1 MPQTSRTVKSE
12 HLLKKM
18 LYCPFAFPHILKMVF
33 VSNFYASPTAIQI
46 ILTIHLDSLLCR
58 KGQNI
63 LHIEQKD
70 FSMEEFSIKC
80 AAVVAYK
87 TITSSL
93 KACFAFLISCFL
105 FKLFNFK
112 FSSRSNINLIS
123 KFLNVD
129 IFWAN
134 LQQFSSR
141 ARFSKSFFQ
150 DIFFQ

>member
-1 MPQTSRTVKSE
+1 MQIIFKISYRRQNVLSEKKPQEFVDSIETYQMPQTSRTVKSE

-80 AAVVAYK
+80 EAVVAYK
-87 TITSSL
+87 TITSL
-93 KACFAFLISCFL
+93 
-105 FKLFNFK
+105 
-112 FSSRSNINLIS
+112 
-123 KFLNVD
+123 
-129 IFWAN
+129 
-134 LQQFSSR
+134 
-141 ARFSKSFFQ
+141 
-150 DIFFQ
+150 

>member
-1 MPQTSRTVKSE
+1 MRQYADYLQNIIQTTKCFIRKKNPQEFVDSIETYQMPQTSRTVKSE

-80 AAVVAYK
+80 EAVVAYK
-87 TITSSL
+87 TITSL
-93 KACFAFLISCFL
+93 
-105 FKLFNFK
+105 
-112 FSSRSNINLIS
+112 
-123 KFLNVD
+123 
-129 IFWAN
+129 
-134 LQQFSSR
+134 
-141 ARFSKSFFQ
+141 
-150 DIFFQ
+150 